1 MDRRGF
7 FRFGLVVMAAG
18 TAPFFALAGDDDDD
32 NDHGRRGWW
41 RGRDRHDEDWGDD
54 DDEDDD
60 DDERRWCFRRHRYFR
75 ANDYGLLRRYYS
87 GPWDL
92 PPGLRRKY
100 YRTGALPRGWERRIH
115 PFPPEVIEVLP
126 LLPPDYDC
134 GYLDGYGIIYNRRT
148 RVVLDAVDLFNALT
162 GR

>member
-7 FRFGLVVMAAG
+7 FRFGLAVMAAG
-18 TAPFFALAGDDDDD
+18 AAPFFALADDDHDD
-32 NDHGRRGWW
+32 DDHGRRGWW
-41 RGRDRHDEDWGDD
+41 HGRDRHDEDWDD

-60 DDERRWCFRRHRYFR
+60 DERRWRFRRYRYFR
-75 ANDYGLLRRYYS
+75 SNDYGLLTRYYS

-100 YRTGALPRGWERRIH
+100 YRTGALPRGWERRIR
-115 PFPPEVIEVLP
+115 PFPPEVIEILP
-126 LLPPDYDC
+126 PLPPDYDC
-134 GYLDGYGIIYNRRT
+134 GYLDGYGIIYDRRT
-148 RVVLDAVDLFNALT
+148 RVILDAVDLLNALT